1 MEQRHHNHPV
11 NPLPKPSSSG
21 DSLFGMALAQAFMG
35 LVYGPGVDLCWEAA
49 EIASAV
55 REDRKPA
62 NDDRAPFELGARKS
76 LGGIFTRSTE
86 QSPAEMERAFFRP
99 LLQPDRAFRFQ

>member
-1 MEQRHHNHPV
+1 MIPHS
-11 NPLPKPSSSG
+11 KPSSSG

-35 LVYGPGVDLCWEAA
+35 LAYGPCVDMAWEAA
-49 EIASAV
+49 EISSAV

-62 NDDRAPFELGARKS
+62 NINAAPFELGVNKS
-76 LGGIFTRSTE
+76 LGDIFGRTTTE

-99 LLQPDRAFRFQ
+99 LLQTNSAFRL